1 MPVSTG
7 EAVSGNKAADV
18 KDIFIGLWPILTI
31 ILMVVLLKMPIYAAA
46 GIILVLYIVCNRF
59 QVSQL
64 TGIKKTL
71 PAVATTVVF
80 AVGYYLIWNLL

>member
-31 ILMVVLLKMPIYAAA
+31 ILMVVLLKMPIYAA
-46 GIILVLYIVCNRF
+46 
-59 QVSQL
+59 
-64 TGIKKTL
+64 
-71 PAVATTVVF
+71 VATTVVF